1 MRLGLPLVI
10 VFALLALVGPWLAPH
25 DPQAIDLAHAY
36 EAPSATHWLGTG
48 DNGVDLLSVLLHGAR
63 LAGVVGLL
71 VVAFTATVG
80 TLIGALAGFSGGRVD
95 AALSSL
101 ADLLQA
107 FPGLVLNVAILAL
120 VDAPGVRH
128 VVLALCIPGWV
139 LYARIARAEA
149 LRLRQAEFVQ
159 AAVALGATRARVL
172 VRHVIPNLL
181 GPIVVQA
188 TTAFGGVVL
197 ADGMP
202 APGFAGQF
210 NSFNSRPHMS
220 SDGIQTWIAGLSA
233 TSGGSTTRR
242 VLYRRPSGG
251 GIAVQFT
258 GGDLIGGIATDPQGI
273 SFEHDFSNRA
283 NHWSQIFTLTGVP
296 VTSDSV
302 LAVDTNVI
310 GREGFPIPNG
320 LAGEN
325 WGTFRTPS
333 VNENGNTLFAA
344 LTTASAN
351 QNDVL
356 CYNNRIVLRET
367 DTVDGVLLQNLPS
380 NDTAISDT
388 ELGAFSFGTTD
399 ATRRIFISRANCPIG
414 GRLLV
419 GPGTPLDSDG
429 DAVADFTVSRVR
441 TSIGHDFTI
450 SNTGTVFVRLDL
462 LPVGGGAAIECIV
475 GLPLPKPGDANY
487 DNEVNSDDFDLLVAA
502 FGSVPGAGNWNA
514 WCDFNFDCN
523 VDSDDFDILV
533 GNFGG

>member
-1 MRLGLPLVI
+1 MFKNHGHTLYRG
-10 VFALLALVGPWLAPH
+10 ALVAV
-25 DPQAIDLAHAY
+25 
-36 EAPSATHWLGTG
+36 LGTMVLAVPALAVQRVNVLQRLNATALGSGG
-48 DNGVDLLSVLLHGAR
+48 DPITTLNAPWVNDGGRVGFMCVITRPAGTE
-63 LAGVVGLL
+63 LAAWYDGGI
-71 VVAFTATVG
+71 VATFGATVS
-80 TLIGALAGFSGGRVD
+80 TGAESSAGFSLAGNYFFSAAASGAD
-95 AALSSL
+95 A
-101 ADLLQA
+101 
-107 FPGLVLNVAILAL
+107 
-120 VDAPGVRH
+120 
-128 VVLALCIPGWV
+128 
-139 LYARIARAEA
+139 
-149 LRLRQAEFVQ
+149 
-159 AAVALGATRARVL
+159 
-172 VRHVIPNLL
+172 VIDN
-181 GPIVVQA
+181 
-188 TTAFGGVVL
+188 GGVVL

>member
-25 DPQAIDLAHAY
+25 DPQAIDLAHAF
-36 EAPSATHWLGTG
+36 EPPSATHWLGTG

-197 ADGMP
+197 AESTL
-202 APGFAGQF
+202 
-210 NSFNSRPHMS
+210 SFLGLGP
-220 SDGIQTWIAGLSA
+220 SDGVSWGALLDQGSA
-233 TSGGSTTRR
+233 
-242 VLYRRPSGG
+242 
-251 GIAVQFT
+251 
-258 GGDLIGGIATDPQGI
+258 
-273 SFEHDFSNRA
+273 
-283 NHWSQIFTLTGVP
+283 
-296 VTSDSV
+296 
-302 LAVDTNVI
+302 
-310 GREGFPIPNG
+310 
-320 LAGEN
+320 
-325 WGTFRTPS
+325 
-333 VNENGNTLFAA
+333 
-344 LTTASAN
+344 
-351 QNDVL
+351 
-356 CYNNRIVLRET
+356 
-367 DTVDGVLLQNLPS
+367 VLLRFPHV
-380 NDTAISDT
+380 A
-388 ELGAFSFGTTD
+388 
-399 ATRRIFISRANCPIG
+399 
-414 GRLLV
+414 LV
-419 GPGTPLDSDG
+419 S
-429 DAVADFTVSRVR
+429 
-441 TSIGHDFTI
+441 
-450 SNTGTVFVRLDL
+450 
-462 LPVGGGAAIECIV
+462 GAAIALTV
-475 GLPLPKPGDANY
+475 LGFNLAGDAAR
-487 DNEVNSDDFDLLVAA
+487 DRW
-502 FGSVPGAGNWNA
+502 G
-514 WCDFNFDCN
+514 
-523 VDSDDFDILV
+523 
-533 GNFGG
+533 